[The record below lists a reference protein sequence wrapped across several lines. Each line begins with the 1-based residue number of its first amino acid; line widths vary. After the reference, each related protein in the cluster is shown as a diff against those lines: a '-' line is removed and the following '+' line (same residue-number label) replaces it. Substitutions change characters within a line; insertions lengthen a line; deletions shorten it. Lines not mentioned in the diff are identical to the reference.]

1 MFTLKMYMSLERW
14 FKKCLFMRFAITYI
28 SNATKPERQIPATL
42 KQDDTQGNQA
52 AQSAQGN
59 KTLLIP
65 KT

>member
-1 MFTLKMYMSLERW
+1 
-14 FKKCLFMRFAITYI
+14 MRFAITYI

-52 AQSAQGN
+52 AQSAHGN

>member
-1 MFTLKMYMSLERW
+1 
-14 FKKCLFMRFAITYI
+14 MRFAITYI
-28 SNATKPERQIPATL
+28 SNATKPERQIPSTL